1 MGASFDNNILCI
13 AEKSVVAVRSIADEL
28 IEEMKKAGA
37 VLIEREDQIQ
47 KLLDITL
54 QKNCTP
60 SRKYVAAMPP

>member
-60 SRKYVAAMPP
+60 AANM